1 MKKLQILMGVILI
14 TLSTTSWAFF
24 GLFSS
29 YSDEEKV
36 KDLSQATRWMIE
48 NGADTYTR
56 DGEAALK
63 ERLKENISD
72 KLRDCIEFDL
82 RVNVIG
88 DKSRISGGGVFG
100 LIVDSRSDRFE
111 GSAGVKYRTEING
124 ELYEFWNSRVSHRI
138 KKYDVEDDRRFN
150 TPFMSFLLVKII
162 RGSEKRMILHESDR
176 FFEQFEVE
184 PGYVLKLP
192 LDERALL
199 ETLQPENENRRRFFV
214 GSPLENVRWKE
225 VNGKYQYVKVD
236 LAQEKL
242 KERQTKMK
250 RMRSLAW
257 ALPMEGISIY
267 EKYGLR
273 YLKDGIE
280 KSGVESAVVES
291 IKINPSAYKKGMGKA
306 FSFEGDG
313 VTFGVYLVSR
323 QDVDGSF
330 YEYWFLDGIETDLDT
345 PIKRVVYFVAKVDP
359 NTGIRDSL
367 HKSEEAPIASYT
379 TQSGTVIEFPSVDK
393 GALE

>member
-14 TLSTTSWAFF
+14 TLSTTSWAFL

-36 KDLSQATRWMIE
+36 KDLSQAMRWMIE
-48 NGADTYTR
+48 SGVDIYATE
-56 DGEAALK
+56 GEAALK
-63 ERLKENISD
+63 KHLKTNISE
-72 KLRDCIEFDL
+72 KLRDNIDL
-82 RVNVIG
+82 DLIVNVFDNKREIL
-88 DKSRISGGGVFG
+88 GGGVFG
-100 LIVDSRSDRFE
+100 VFTQGRSGLFE
-111 GSAGVKYRTEING
+111 SSAKVVYRKEING
-124 ELYEFWNSRVSHRI
+124 EYHEFWEARVKNQTENYKILDFKFLVVKVI
-138 KKYDVEDDRRFN
+138 KG
-150 TPFMSFLLVKII
+150 T
-162 RGSEKRMILHESDR
+162 EKRLILHESDR
-176 FFEQFEVE
+176 FFDEFEVTA
-184 PGYVLKLP
+184 GHVLELP

-199 ETLQPENENRRRFFV
+199 DVLQPGVKDRRPYFI
-214 GSPLENVRWKE
+214 GTSLENVRLNE
-225 VNGKYQYVKVD
+225 VNGKYQYVKVE

-257 ALPMEGISIY
+257 ALPIEGISIY

-323 QDVDGSF
+323 QDVDGSL

-359 NTGIRDSL
+359 DTGIRDSL

-379 TQSGTVIEFPSVDK
+379 TQSGTVIEFPPVDK

>member
-1 MKKLQILMGVILI
+1 MVKVIKG
-14 TLSTTSWAFF
+14 T
-24 GLFSS
+24 
-29 YSDEEKV
+29 
-36 KDLSQATRWMIE
+36 
-48 NGADTYTR
+48 
-56 DGEAALK
+56 
-63 ERLKENISD
+63 
-72 KLRDCIEFDL
+72 
-82 RVNVIG
+82 
-88 DKSRISGGGVFG
+88 
-100 LIVDSRSDRFE
+100 
-111 GSAGVKYRTEING
+111 
-124 ELYEFWNSRVSHRI
+124 
-138 KKYDVEDDRRFN
+138 
-150 TPFMSFLLVKII
+150 
-162 RGSEKRMILHESDR
+162 EKRLILHESDR
-176 FFEQFEVE
+176 FFDEFEVTA
-184 PGYVLKLP
+184 GHVLELP
-192 LDERALL
+192 IDERPLL
-199 ETLQPENENRRRFFV
+199 DVLQPGVKDRRPYFI
-214 GSPLENVRWKE
+214 GTSLENVRLNE

-257 ALPMEGISIY
+257 ALPIEGISIY

-323 QDVDGSF
+323 QDVDGSL

-359 NTGIRDSL
+359 DTGIRDSL

>member
-1 MKKLQILMGVILI
+1 MKKLQILLGVILI
-14 TLSTTSWAFF
+14 TLSTTSWAFL

-36 KDLSQATRWMIE
+36 KDLSQAMRWMIE
-48 NGADTYTR
+48 SGVDIYATE
-56 DGEAALK
+56 GEAALK
-63 ERLKENISD
+63 KHLKTNISE
-72 KLRDCIEFDL
+72 KLRDNIDL
-82 RVNVIG
+82 DLIVNVFDNKREIL
-88 DKSRISGGGVFG
+88 GGGVFG
-100 LIVDSRSDRFE
+100 VFTQGRSGLFE
-111 GSAGVKYRTEING
+111 SSAKVVYRKEING
-124 ELYEFWNSRVSHRI
+124 EYHEFWEARVKNQTENYKILDFKFLVVKVI
-138 KKYDVEDDRRFN
+138 KG
-150 TPFMSFLLVKII
+150 T
-162 RGSEKRMILHESDR
+162 EKRLILHESDR
-176 FFEQFEVE
+176 FFDEFEVTA
-184 PGYVLKLP
+184 GHVLELP
-192 LDERALL
+192 IDERALL
-199 ETLQPENENRRRFFV
+199 DVLQPGVKDRRPYFI
-214 GSPLENVRWKE
+214 GTSLENVRLNE

-257 ALPMEGISIY
+257 VLPIEGISIY

-323 QDVDGSF
+323 QDVDGSL

-359 NTGIRDSL
+359 DTGIRDSL

-379 TQSGTVIEFPSVDK
+379 TKSGTVIEFPPVDK